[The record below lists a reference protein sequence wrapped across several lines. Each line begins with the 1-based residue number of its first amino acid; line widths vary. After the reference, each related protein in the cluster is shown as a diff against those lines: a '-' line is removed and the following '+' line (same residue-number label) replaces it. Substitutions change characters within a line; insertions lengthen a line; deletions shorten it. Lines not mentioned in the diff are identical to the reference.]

1 MEYEIKQLHF
11 GESDLILEKLV
22 TLQNIVYE
30 GKHTFT
36 TDGFRR
42 WYLQNPMGE
51 VISFNALY
59 GDELVAHYACIPY
72 KMKIDGRI
80 VNGLLDMATVT
91 HPDHRG
97 KGLFKKLAQTTYDY
111 AKQQGY
117 EFVVGVANG
126 NSFPGYMKY
135 FPFTFVSQL
144 EVKMGMGINIQPNG
158 EKMFSTYW
166 DVDTLN
172 WRMNCYQDNYCR
184 RGNNIIGKYNL
195 LVQTYMGRFSKELLD
210 HSNIIDSQ
218 WGWKPK
224 LYVGLGASINS
235 PYMGIPKFIKRSP
248 FNLIFLDL
256 TEGKLPIPT
265 KDNVFFQL
273 FDFDVA

>member
-1 MEYEIKQLHF
+1 MEYEIRQVHF
-11 GESDLILEKLV
+11 GESDLMLQKLV

-30 GKHTFT
+30 GKHTFSV
-36 TDGFRR
+36 DGFRR

-51 VISFNALY
+51 VISFNAFY

-80 VNGLLDMATVT
+80 VNGLFDMATVT
-91 HPDHRG
+91 HPNHQG

-111 AKQQGY
+111 ARQQGY
-117 EFVVGVANG
+117 EFVLGVANG
-126 NSFPGYMKY
+126 NSFHGYMKY
-135 FPFTFVSQL
+135 FPFTFVSRL
-144 EVKMGMGINIQPNG
+144 KVKIGIGTNIQPNG

-172 WRMNCYQDNYCR
+172 WRMNCCHNNYSR
-184 RGNNIIGKYNL
+184 RKDCIIGKYNS
-195 LVQTYMGRFSKELLD
+195 LVQTYMGHFPKELLN
-210 HSNIIDSQ
+210 HSNIINRQ
-218 WGWKPK
+218 WRMRVK
-224 LYVGLGASINS
+224 LFVGLGANIKSL
-235 PYMGIPKFIKRSP
+235 YVKVPKFIKHSP

-256 TEGKLPIPT
+256 TDGKLPVPT

>member
-1 MEYEIKQLHF
+1 MEYQIRQLYF
-11 GESDLILEKLV
+11 GESDLMLQKLV

-30 GKHTFT
+30 GKHTFAA
-36 TDGFRR
+36 DGFRR

-51 VISFNALY
+51 VISFNAFY

-91 HPDHRG
+91 HPEHRG

-111 AKQQGY
+111 ARKQGY

-135 FPFTFVSQL
+135 FPFTFVSRL
-144 EVKMGMGINIQPNG
+144 DVKIGIGSNIHPNG
-158 EKMFSTYW
+158 GKMFSTYW

-172 WRMNCYQDNYCR
+172 WRMSCCKGNYSR
-184 RGNNIIGKYNL
+184 NGNNMLGQYNSM
-195 LVQTYMGRFSKELLD
+195 VQTYMGYFPKELLD
-210 HSNIIDSQ
+210 RSDIINKH

-224 LYVGLGASINS
+224 LYVGLGAHIKS
-235 PYMGIPKFIKRSP
+235 PYMNIPPFIKHSP

-256 TEGKLPIPT
+256 TDGKLPIPT

-273 FDFDVA
+273 FDFDVV